1 MSIFEKFIDLFVDI
15 WSKGIAGVDF
25 SKISIAIF
33 ILLFFLILRGLIAKF
48 ILKRLQKYVA
58 RTTNQFDDALVKA
71 SEGPVKFLPIVLG
84 VFVATSYMDFDG
96 KTLAFADNV
105 NRSLVTILIFWLIH
119 QIVEPITYLIKKV
132 EQLFSRDLL
141 NWIIK
146 ANKILIIF
154 FGFAATLDIWGVKI
168 APIIAGLGLFGIAIA
183 LGAQDL
189 FKNLI
194 SGILVLVEKRFK
206 IGDWIYVE
214 DVIEG
219 VVERIGFRSTVVRKF
234 DKSIATIPNAQ
245 FAENAVVNI
254 SETTHWRIN
263 WFITLQYNTTVEQL
277 KKIRDEI
284 EKYITTFKDF
294 KISESTEHAV
304 RIDKFSDSSIDM
316 YVRCFAKTN
325 DWSEWLKVKERL
337 ERNDADISEL
347 ERINEQITHYEGL
360 LQDMKKKISSTDVSR
375 TIFRSGNQ

>member
-1 MSIFEKFIDLFVDI
+1 MSIFEQFIDLFVEI
-15 WSKGIAGVDF
+15 WSTGIVGVDF
-25 SKISIAIF
+25 SKIIIAIF

-84 VFVATSYMDFDG
+84 IFVATAYMDFDG

-132 EQLFSRDLL
+132 EKLFSRDLL

-168 APIIAGLGLFGIAIA
+168 APIIAGLVLFGIEIA

-263 WFITLQYNTTVEQL
+263 WFITLQYSTTVEQL

-284 EKYITTFKDF
+284 EKYITTYKDF

-337 ERNDADISEL
+337 AIA
-347 ERINEQITHYEGL
+347 IKGIIEGNGASFAFPS
-360 LQDMKKKISSTDVSR
+360 QSIYVEKK
-375 TIFRSGNQ
+375 